1 MGQKVNP
8 VILRIPYIK
17 NWNSKWF
24 AKKADYARLVQQDV
38 GIRRHIKKKLRTA
51 LISKVEIER
60 SRETVTI
67 IVHAAKPG
75 MLIGR
80 GGAGIEELK
89 KVLQRK
95 FIKNNK
101 IVLRINIVEVK
112 NPYSNAAVV
121 MQNMIFDIEKRV
133 PYRTVM
139 KQALSR
145 ANRDGVLGIKVQVS
159 GRLNGA
165 EIARTETIFDGKI
178 PLHTLRANIDYARGV
193 ARTTYGAIGVKVW
206 VYKGDIF
213 KTDESKKS

>member
-8 VILRIPYIK
+8 IILRIPYIK

-24 AKKADYARLVQQDV
+24 AKKADYAGLLQQDV
-38 GIRRHIKKKLRTA
+38 GIRRHIKKTLRTA

-60 SRETVTI
+60 SRETVTV

-101 IVLRINIVEVK
+101 VVLRINIVEVK

-165 EIARTETIFDGKI
+165 EIARRETIFDGKI
-178 PLHTLRANIDYARGV
+178 PLHTLRANIDYCRGV